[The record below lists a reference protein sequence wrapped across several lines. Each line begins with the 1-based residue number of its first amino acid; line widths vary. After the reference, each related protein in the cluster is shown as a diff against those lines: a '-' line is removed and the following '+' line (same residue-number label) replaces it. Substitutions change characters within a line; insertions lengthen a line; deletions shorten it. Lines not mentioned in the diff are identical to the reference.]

1 MLLTMGLLA
10 VLYLGFL
17 AVLLTMHVSQ
27 MAIILFMGGFMFLQ
41 YYYSDKMILSSM
53 GAKIVTESEEPE
65 LHDIVR
71 RLCQNADL
79 PMPRIAVVK
88 TSMPN
93 AFATGR
99 NQKNAVVAVTTGLRA
114 RLDNNEL
121 EAVLA
126 HELTHVKNRDMMVMT
141 IATFLSSMAQ
151 ILVQWLPFLGGG
163 DRDRDSGSNFIVLFL
178 VSLVVWIVSFI
189 LIRTLSRYRE
199 FAADRGA
206 AIITGQPSHLVSAL
220 KKISGFRVPTED
232 LRKVE
237 GPVSALYHA
246 CNIRIVLH
254 ETFLHSPT
262 PGSKDCCSA
271 EDRDGTGGLRW
282 GFWTPSWERHGFPR
296 PGRTSSLPSPPPP
309 SL

>member
-1 MLLTMGLLA
+1 MLLTMFLLA

-17 AVLLTMHVSQ
+17 AVLISMRVSQ
-27 MAIILFMGGFMFLQ
+27 LVIIVFMGGFLFLQ
-41 YYYSDKMILSSM
+41 YFYSDRMILRSM
-53 GAKIVTESEEPE
+53 GAKEVSESEEPR
-65 LHDIVR
+65 LHEMVR

-99 NQKNAVVAVTTGLRA
+99 NQKNAVVAVTTGLLS
-114 RLDNNEL
+114 RLNESEV

-141 IATFLSSMAQ
+141 IATFLSSLAQ
-151 ILVQWLPFLGGG
+151 IMVQWLPFMGGG
-163 DRDRDSGSNFIVLFL
+163 SRDRDSGSNMALLLL
-178 VSLVVWIVSFI
+178 VSVVVWIVSFI

-206 AIITGQPSHLVSAL
+206 AIITGQPSNLVSAL

-237 GPVSALYHA
+237 GPVSALF
-246 CNIRIVLH
+246 I
-254 ETFLHSPT
+254 T
-262 PGSKDCCSA
+262 PALSG
-271 EDRDGTGGLRW
+271 
-282 GFWTPSWERHGFPR
+282 
-296 PGRTSSLPSPPPP
+296 SSLMNLFSTHPTLEARIEALQSIEME
-309 SL
+309 LEA

>member
-1 MLLTMGLLA
+1 MKRWKSDRGLEARMLLTMGLLA
-10 VLYLGFL
+10 MLYLGFL

-27 MAIILFMGGFMFLQ
+27 MVIILFMGGFMFLQ
-41 YYYSDKMILSSM
+41 YFFSGKMILATM
-53 GAKIVTESEEPE
+53 GAKIVTESEAPK
-65 LHDIVR
+65 LHQIVS
-71 RLCQNADL
+71 RLCANADL
-79 PMPRIAVVK
+79 PMPKIAVVK

-99 NQKNAVVAVTTGLRA
+99 NQKNAVVAVTTGIME

-151 ILVQWLPFLGGG
+151 ILVQWLPFFGGG
-163 DRDRDSGSNFIVLFL
+163 SRDRDSGSNFIVLFL

-206 AIITGQPSHLVSAL
+206 AIMTGQPSHLVSAL

-237 GPVSALYHA
+237 GPVSALFITPAISGSSFMRLFSTHPTLEA
-246 CNIRIVLH
+246 RIAALQKI
-254 ETFLHSPT
+254 EMELE
-262 PGSKDCCSA
+262 A
-271 EDRDGTGGLRW
+271 
-282 GFWTPSWERHGFPR
+282 
-296 PGRTSSLPSPPPP
+296 
-309 SL
+309 

>member
-1 MLLTMGLLA
+1 MKRWKPDRGLEARMLLTMFLLG

-27 MAIILFMGGFMFLQ
+27 MLIMLFMGGFMFLQ
-41 YYYSDKMILSSM
+41 YFFSDKMILASM
-53 GAKIVTESEEPE
+53 GAKIVAESEEPK
-65 LHDIVR
+65 LHQIVS
-71 RLCQNADL
+71 RLCANADL
-79 PMPRIAVVK
+79 PMPKIAVVK

-99 NQKNAVVAVTTGLRA
+99 NQKNAVVAVTTGLA
-114 RLDNNEL
+114 TQLDNNEL

-163 DRDRDSGSNFIVLFL
+163 SRDRDSGSNFVVLFL

-189 LIRTLSRYRE
+189 LIRTLSRDPE

-206 AIITGQPSHLVSAL
+206 AIMTGQPSHLVSAL
-220 KKISGFRVPTED
+220 KKISGFRVPAED

-237 GPVSALYHA
+237 GPVSALFITPALSGLSLMRLFSTHPTLEA
-246 CNIRIVLH
+246 RIAALQKI
-254 ETFLHSPT
+254 EIEL
-262 PGSKDCCSA
+262 KA
-271 EDRDGTGGLRW
+271 
-282 GFWTPSWERHGFPR
+282 
-296 PGRTSSLPSPPPP
+296 
-309 SL
+309 

>member
-1 MLLTMGLLA
+1 MKRWKSDRGLEARMLLTMGLLA

-27 MAIILFMGGFMFLQ
+27 MVIILFMGGFMFLQ
-41 YYYSDKMILSSM
+41 YFFSDKMILASM
-53 GAKIVTESEEPE
+53 GAKIVTESEEPK
-65 LHDIVR
+65 LHQIVS
-71 RLCQNADL
+71 RLCANADL
-79 PMPRIAVVK
+79 PMPKIAVVK

-99 NQKNAVVAVTTGLRA
+99 NQKNAVVAVTTGIME

-151 ILVQWLPFLGGG
+151 ILVQWLPFFGGG
-163 DRDRDSGSNFIVLFL
+163 SRDRDSGSNFIVLFL

-206 AIITGQPSHLVSAL
+206 AIMTGQPSHLVSAL

-237 GPVSALYHA
+237 GPVSALFITPAISGSSFMRLFSTHPTLEA
-246 CNIRIVLH
+246 RIAALQKI
-254 ETFLHSPT
+254 EMELE
-262 PGSKDCCSA
+262 A
-271 EDRDGTGGLRW
+271 
-282 GFWTPSWERHGFPR
+282 
-296 PGRTSSLPSPPPP
+296 
-309 SL
+309 

>member
-17 AVLLTMHVSQ
+17 AVLLTMHVNQ

-237 GPVSALYHA
+237 GPVSALFITPAISGSSFMRLFSTHPPLEA
-246 CNIRIVLH
+246 RIAALQKI
-254 ETFLHSPT
+254 EMELE
-262 PGSKDCCSA
+262 A
-271 EDRDGTGGLRW
+271 
-282 GFWTPSWERHGFPR
+282 
-296 PGRTSSLPSPPPP
+296 
-309 SL
+309 

>member
-1 MLLTMGLLA
+1 MMLTMFLLA

-17 AVLLTMHVSQ
+17 AVLLGMGVSRLG
-27 MAIILFMGGFMFLQ
+27 IILFMGGFMFLQ
-41 YYYSDKMILSSM
+41 YYFSDRMILSSM
-53 GAKIVTESEEPE
+53 GAKLVSESEQPK

-79 PMPRIAVVK
+79 PMPRIAVVR

-99 NQKNAVVAVTTGLRA
+99 NQKNAVVAVTTGIMD
-114 RLDNNEL
+114 RLNDSEL

-141 IATFLSSMAQ
+141 IATFLSSIAQ
-151 ILVQWLPFLGGG
+151 MLVQWLPYFGMGGSS
-163 DRDRDSGSNFIVLFL
+163 RDRDSGSSAIVLFL

-206 AIITGQPSHLVSAL
+206 AIITGHPSHLVSAL
-220 KKISGFRVPTED
+220 QKISGFRVPTED

-237 GPVSALYHA
+237 GPVSALFITPAISGKSLMNLFSTHPTLEA
-246 CNIRIVLH
+246 RIEALQKI
-254 ETFLHSPT
+254 EMELE
-262 PGSKDCCSA
+262 A
-271 EDRDGTGGLRW
+271 
-282 GFWTPSWERHGFPR
+282 
-296 PGRTSSLPSPPPP
+296 
-309 SL
+309 

>member
-1 MLLTMGLLA
+1 MLLTMFLLG

-17 AVLLTMHVSQ
+17 AVLLSMGVSQ
-27 MAIILFMGGFMFLQ
+27 MVIILFMGGFMFLQ
-41 YYYSDKMILSSM
+41 YFYSDKLILSSM
-53 GAKIVTESEEPE
+53 GAKIVTESEEPR
-65 LHDIVR
+65 LHQIVS
-71 RLCQNADL
+71 RLCANADL
-79 PMPRIAVVK
+79 PMPRIAIVK
-88 TSMPN
+88 TNMPN

-99 NQKNAVVAVTTGLRA
+99 NQKNAVVAVTTGIME

-163 DRDRDSGSNFIVLFL
+163 SRDRDSGSNFIVLFL

-199 FAADRGA
+199 FAADRGS
-206 AIITGQPSHLVSAL
+206 AIMTGQPSHLVSAL

-237 GPVSALYHA
+237 GPVSALFITPAISGSSFMRLFSTHPTLEA
-246 CNIRIVLH
+246 RIAALQKI
-254 ETFLHSPT
+254 EMELE
-262 PGSKDCCSA
+262 A
-271 EDRDGTGGLRW
+271 
-282 GFWTPSWERHGFPR
+282 
-296 PGRTSSLPSPPPP
+296 
-309 SL
+309 

>member
-27 MAIILFMGGFMFLQ
+27 MVIILFMGGFMFLQ
-41 YYYSDKMILSSM
+41 YFFSDKMILASM
-53 GAKIVTESEEPE
+53 GAKIVTESEEPK
-65 LHDIVR
+65 LHQIVS
-71 RLCQNADL
+71 RLCANADL
-79 PMPRIAVVK
+79 PMPKIAVVK

-99 NQKNAVVAVTTGLRA
+99 NQKNAVVAVTTGIME

-151 ILVQWLPFLGGG
+151 ILVQWLPFFGGG
-163 DRDRDSGSNFIVLFL
+163 NRDRDSGSNFIVLFL

-206 AIITGQPSHLVSAL
+206 AIMTGQPSHLVSAL

-237 GPVSALYHA
+237 GPVSALFITPAISGSSFMRLFSTHPTLEA
-246 CNIRIVLH
+246 RIAALQKI
-254 ETFLHSPT
+254 EMELE
-262 PGSKDCCSA
+262 A
-271 EDRDGTGGLRW
+271 
-282 GFWTPSWERHGFPR
+282 
-296 PGRTSSLPSPPPP
+296 
-309 SL
+309 

>member
-1 MLLTMGLLA
+1 MRRWKSDRGLEARMMLTMFLLA

-17 AVLLTMHVSQ
+17 AVLLGMGVSRLG
-27 MAIILFMGGFMFLQ
+27 IILFMGGFMFLQ
-41 YYYSDKMILSSM
+41 YYFSDKMILSSM
-53 GAKIVTESEEPE
+53 GAKLVSESEQPK

-79 PMPRIAVVK
+79 PMPRIAVVR

-99 NQKNAVVAVTTGLRA
+99 NQKNAVVAVTTGIMD
-114 RLDNNEL
+114 RLNDSEL

-141 IATFLSSMAQ
+141 IATFLSSIAQ
-151 ILVQWLPFLGGG
+151 MLVQWLPYFGMGGSS
-163 DRDRDSGSNFIVLFL
+163 RDRDSGSSAIVLFL

-206 AIITGQPSHLVSAL
+206 AIITGHPSHLVSAL
-220 KKISGFRVPTED
+220 QKISGFRVPTED

-237 GPVSALYHA
+237 GPVSALFITPAISGKSLMNLFSTHPTLEA
-246 CNIRIVLH
+246 RIEALQKI
-254 ETFLHSPT
+254 EMELE
-262 PGSKDCCSA
+262 A
-271 EDRDGTGGLRW
+271 
-282 GFWTPSWERHGFPR
+282 
-296 PGRTSSLPSPPPP
+296 
-309 SL
+309 